1 MKTSS
6 LKFRYFSLAFLSLV
20 SKGREINKTQFLCGR
35 DTAAPTQ
42 KLGCIYLSFCP
53 KFRED
58 GFTIIEA
65 LVVVIVLSILS
76 TMALPSML
84 AFSNRARESE
94 ARTYVSSINKG
105 QQIYY
110 LQHTSFG
117 NLANLAIGISP
128 NTRHYTYASMEDNV
142 NWIANTTATPTGTM
156 RGFAGKVWV
165 GAIAN
170 EATLHSILC
179 EGPSGLPPAI
189 PGNTCP

>member
-1 MKTSS
+1 MKTPF
-6 LKFRYFSLAFLSLV
+6 LKSRQSSLAFLRLR
-20 SKGREINKTQFLCGR
+20 SKL
-35 DTAAPTQ
+35 
-42 KLGCIYLSFCP
+42 Y
-53 KFRED
+53 ED
-58 GFTIIEA
+58 GFTIIEV

-94 ARTYVSSINKG
+94 ARAYVSSINKG
-105 QQIYY
+105 QQTYY
-110 LQHTSFG
+110 LQHSSFS

-128 NTRHYTYASMEDNV
+128 STRHYTYASIGDNV
-142 NWIANTTATPTGTM
+142 NGIANTTATPRGTM

-165 GAIAN
+165 GAMAN

-179 EGPSGLPPAI
+179 EGPSGLPPAL